1 VTVLLTGEHHYY
13 VMEHVAG
20 KPFRSAMIARMRT
33 LLQEEGYMEVET
45 PILQPIPGG
54 ANARPFITHHHAL
67 DLDLYLRVAP
77 ELYLKRLI
85 VGGFERVFEVG
96 RSFRNEGIDHQH
108 NPEFT
113 SVEAYAAYGNYEN
126 IMALIEKIMPDL
138 VQHVCR
144 SLEVSF
150 GEQTIHFA
158 PPYPRL
164 PFFDAIKKY
173 ANVDVRQERDRKK
186 LAALAR
192 KLGGSVSETDSV
204 FAILDEIFKKSA
216 RVNLVDPTFITDYPV
231 ELSPLAKRKESEPDL
246 VERAVLVVAGAEVMN
261 GFSELNDPLDQE
273 ERFRAQEEARSA
285 GDVEAQRMDM
295 AFINALKHGM
305 PPTFGWAIGIDRF
318 SMLLTNREN
327 IKEVILFPTL
337 RLVHE
342 EGA

>member
-1 VTVLLTGEHHYY
+1 
-13 VMEHVAG
+13 M
-20 KPFRSAMIARMRT
+20 
-33 LLQEEGYMEVET
+33 
-45 PILQPIPGG
+45 
-54 ANARPFITHHHAL
+54 
-67 DLDLYLRVAP
+67 
-77 ELYLKRLI
+77 
-85 VGGFERVFEVG
+85 
-96 RSFRNEGIDHQH
+96 
-108 NPEFT
+108 
-113 SVEAYAAYGNYEN
+113 
-126 IMALIEKIMPDL
+126 
-138 VQHVCR
+138 
-144 SLEVSF
+144 
-150 GEQTIHFA
+150 
-158 PPYPRL
+158 
-164 PFFDAIKKY
+164 
-173 ANVDVRQERDRKK
+173 
-186 LAALAR
+186 
-192 KLGGSVSETDSV
+192 SETDSV

-337 RLVHE
+337 RPVHE